1 MNPIERLAAAGLLDP
16 ERVTERDRDKL
27 MTLTDAEVDYIIDL
41 DRRLGKADLDTA
53 RASFPL

>member
-1 MNPIERLAAAGLLDP
+1 MNPIDRLAEAGLLDP
-16 ERVTERDRDKL
+16 ARLTPRDREKL
-27 MTLTDAEVDYIIDL
+27 MTLTDAEVDYIIEM